1 MKPGDDIY
9 HSPTDYDLTSLG
21 VPGDVAYFSKLAKK
35 AGHVL
40 ELACGTG
47 RVTLPMARTG
57 ARVTGL
63 ELNEDMLT
71 HAQTKADALDASTC
85 KRLTLVH
92 GDMRDF
98 KLRKKFPLIVIPFR
112 AFQHLL
118 TVPEQ
123 RSCLGCCR
131 KHLAPGG
138 RLVIDLFDPNLR
150 ILGAHLSPGTSG
162 NSILSEK
169 VRDPATGET
178 LAIFA
183 TRTACPEEQ
192 TNREDWVY
200 ERFDKQGKSLR
211 RELRTFYMRYFFR
224 YEMEHLFELCGF
236 EVLKLEGDFK
246 GGAFKHGGEQIWT
259 VTPAPKGQK
268 RT

>member
-1 MKPGDDIY
+1 MKPRDDIY
-9 HSPTDYDLTSLG
+9 HSPLDYDLTSTG
-21 VPGDVAYFSKLAKK
+21 VPGDVEYFGKLAKK

-47 RVTLPMARTG
+47 RVTLLMAAAG

-63 ELNEDMLT
+63 ELSEDML
-71 HAQTKADALDASTC
+71 ARARAKADVLDASIR
-85 KRLTLVH
+85 KRLTFIH

-98 KLRKKFPLIVIPFR
+98 KLREKFPLIVIPFR

-118 TVPEQ
+118 AIPDQ
-123 RSCLGCCR
+123 RACLACCR
-131 KHLAPGG
+131 NHLAPGG
-138 RLVIDLFDPNLR
+138 RLIIDLFDPNLR

-162 NSILSEK
+162 NSQLSA
-169 VRDPATGET
+169 RATDPQTGET
-178 LAIFA
+178 LCVFA
-183 TRTACPEEQ
+183 ARTPCPEEQ

-200 ERFDKQGKSLR
+200 ERFDKQGRSIR

-236 EVLKLEGDFK
+236 EVVKLEGDFK
-246 GGAFKHGGEQIWT
+246 GGPYRHGGEQIWT
-259 VTPAPKGQK
+259 VTPASKDPK